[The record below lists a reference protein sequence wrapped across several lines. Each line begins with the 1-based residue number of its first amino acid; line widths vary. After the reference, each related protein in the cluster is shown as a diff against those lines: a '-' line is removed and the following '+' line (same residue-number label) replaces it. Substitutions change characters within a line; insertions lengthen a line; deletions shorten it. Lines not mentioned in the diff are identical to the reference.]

1 MATRITISSELIE
14 TVKKHV
20 FFETRADLNNFVQDA
35 LQTYIS
41 LGTMTAQGHLLYMQR
56 TDCTGM
62 PLQRLRLPLH
72 PEFDLTDGSDA

>member
-1 MATRITISSELIE
+1 MATRITISSELFE
-14 TVKKHV
+14 TMKRHV

-35 LQTYIS
+35 LQTYIN

-56 TDCTGM
+56 TDTAGM

-72 PEFDLTDGSDA
+72 PESDMNDVSGA